1 MNHPAMLPPRRDA
14 VAATVGEPVEVSVII
29 SAFNRG
35 EGLRETLTSIL
46 TQDAGAVRFEVIAVD
61 NNSTDTTAAVIKSF
75 IDAGDTRLRYLF
87 EPQQGVSYGRNAA
100 LRVARGPILAFTDD
114 DVVVSPD
121 WLRVIKR
128 HFEAHPQIDYM
139 SGKMLPIY
147 DGAPP
152 AWLASGN
159 QGPCVVRDHGEQP
172 RFSEPGCF
180 LPGWATANI
189 AFRRQVFE
197 RVGLFSGDFP
207 RGQDLELIIRVW
219 RATGRGMYAPDMTV
233 SHHITA
239 ERLTKAYHRM
249 WHSREGDIRGRV
261 RFREIFDR
269 HQKVIAGEPTVA
281 RVLGVPRFM
290 FRELVTG
297 GSRWL
302 AAAVRGDAAG
312 SFARESELRQTVGY
326 MRTAFRRRH
335 GTAAALLL
343 MSACFQ

>member
-1 MNHPAMLPPRRDA
+1 VDQ
-14 VAATVGEPVEVSVII
+14 PVDVSVII

-35 EGLRETLTSIL
+35 EGLRDTLTSLL
-46 TQDAGAVRFEVIAVD
+46 TSQTGDVRFEVIAVD
-61 NNSTDTTAAVIKSF
+61 NNSTDNTAAVIKSF
-75 IDAGDTRLRYLF
+75 IDAGDRRLRYLF

-100 LRVARGPILAFTDD
+100 IRVARAPILAFTDD
-114 DVVVSPD
+114 DVVVAPD
-121 WLRVIKR
+121 WLSVIKR
-128 HFEAHPQIDYM
+128 HFDAHPQVDYV
-139 SGKMLPIY
+139 SGKMRPVY

-152 AWLASGN
+152 AWLARGN

-189 AFRRQVFE
+189 AFRREVFE

-219 RATGRGMYAPDMTV
+219 RANGRGMYAPDMVV
-233 SHHITA
+233 SHRVPA
-239 ERLTKAYHRM
+239 ERLTKTYHRM
-249 WHSREGDIRGRV
+249 WHSREGDIRGRL

-269 HQKVIAGEPTVA
+269 NQKIITGEPAVA

-297 GSRWL
+297 GSRWV
-302 AAAVRGDAAG
+302 AAMLRGDAAG
-312 SFARESELRQTVGY
+312 AFAHESALRQTFGY
-326 MRTAFRRRH
+326 MRTSFAGRNK
-335 GTAAALLL
+335 TATTLLL
-343 MSACFQ
+343 MSAAFQ